1 MSSVKMQAL
10 ANVKRRHFPLTFLP
24 PPLPLSVYYPDVPT
38 RTALELP
45 TAKDKSSDEGAA
57 MPATEAVSA
66 DPLQAVVVPATMK
79 NRPLPDIP
87 KEAVSQRNP
96 LQTMPPCKLKF

>member
-45 TAKDKSSDEGAA
+45 APKDKSVDKGAA
-57 MPATEAVSA
+57 VPPAEAVSA
-66 DPLQAVVVPATMK
+66 NSAQAVAIPPAMK

-87 KEAVSQRNP
+87 TESVSQ
-96 LQTMPPCKLKF
+96 LKPGQC

>member
-1 MSSVKMQAL
+1 MQMS
-10 ANVKRRHFPLTFLP
+10 NVGIFPLTFLP

-45 TAKDKSSDEGAA
+45 APKDKSVDKGAA
-57 MPATEAVSA
+57 VPPAEAVSA
-66 DPLQAVVVPATMK
+66 NPAQAVAIPPAMK

-87 KEAVSQRNP
+87 TESVSQ
-96 LQTMPPCKLKF
+96 LKPTSLASDNANAGSQGET

>member
-45 TAKDKSSDEGAA
+45 AAKDKSVDRGAVP
-57 MPATEAVSA
+57 PAEAVSA
-66 DPLQAVVVPATMK
+66 NPAQAVAIPPAMK

-87 KEAVSQRNP
+87 TESVSQ
-96 LQTMPPCKLKF
+96 LATT